1 MEEQPKRVVSA
12 LLMCRFPCGVVGRK
26 ELQRLCMCFV
36 GLLHEGD
43 ELLEVNSIELRGRSL
58 DEVSELLVS
67 T

>member
-1 MEEQPKRVVSA
+1 MMHVCV
-12 LLMCRFPCGVVGRK
+12 
-26 ELQRLCMCFV
+26 FV